1 MILSLTDSCR
11 DPVSTPSNAPDDRA
25 VLPADRTIV
34 TLPDPPRLG
43 QTPPMPRASTPR
55 DASARTTGSR
65 RRASTTAAAPPAAPT
80 AEATAQPFEP
90 TTAISALIGAATAR
104 EPEPYLPPTIAV
116 PGRTGTMVI
125 GEEDPN
131 IFACPVCMRPLATG
145 VRRCPGC
152 RTRLVMGV
160 PMRRASAFIAT
171 GLLVGVVV
179 AGGIL
184 AGVAAIGG
192 GGRPGPSQPAV
203 GVLPSASTSPT
214 AAPTASAAPTPV
226 LPDVPPTARA
236 ALGQV
241 GTLHVRLLEG
251 AVDLQ
256 AHLAAPVL
264 DTSAVARTLRSMNSN
279 AAFGLDIAKRLATW
293 DMATPLATDLTVL
306 YEDVRATAR
315 EGLAASV
322 RNSAA
327 YEAAATGML
336 ALVADLESLDADARA
351 LALTADVDLPSLDLD
366 ALGARPPA
374 TSETP
379 AAP

>member
-1 MILSLTDSCR
+1 
-11 DPVSTPSNAPDDRA
+11 V
-25 VLPADRTIV
+25 V
-34 TLPDPPRLG
+34 
-43 QTPPMPRASTPR
+43 
-55 DASARTTGSR
+55 
-65 RRASTTAAAPPAAPT
+65 
-80 AEATAQPFEP
+80 EATAQPFEP
-90 TTAISALIGAATAR
+90 TLAISALIGAATAR
-104 EPEPYLPPTIAV
+104 EAEPYLPPATAV
-116 PGRTGTMVI
+116 PSRAGTMAI

-145 VRRCPGC
+145 VHRCPGC

-160 PMRRASAFIAT
+160 PMRRASAFVAT
-171 GLLVGVVV
+171 GLLVGVVI

-184 AGVAAIGG
+184 AGVGAIAGA
-192 GGRPGPSQPAV
+192 GRPGPSQPAV
-203 GVLPSASTSPT
+203 GVVPSASTSPT
-214 AAPTASAAPTPV
+214 AAPTPSAAPTPV

-256 AHLAAPVL
+256 THLAAPVL

-293 DMATPLATDLTVL
+293 DAATPLAADLTVL

-327 YEAAATGML
+327 YEAAATEML

-374 TSETP
+374 SAETP